1 MTVSA
6 YSMTWEVGE
15 DLDLSFTY
23 KVGPSGSEE
32 PVDLSSIYSVRMD
45 IRSNDNSFGLLYTF
59 NSDDIT
65 ESPSVD
71 DPGSSDNEIT
81 LGSDGTISIRI
92 PRSVVL
98 PGGAI
103 YDYMIANNVSNYA
116 YDIFLRNTDLD
127 TQKKILKGTIG
138 INQSVTRWA

>member
-15 DLDLSFTY
+15 DLNLSFTY

-32 PVDLSSIYSVRMD
+32 PVDLSSVYAVRMD

-59 NSDDIT
+59 NSSDIT
-65 ESPSVD
+65 ESPPVD
-71 DPGSSDNEIT
+71 ESGSADNEIT

-103 YDYMIANNVSNYA
+103 YDYMIANNVSSYA